1 MKRQQSGTHA
11 RVAMEVEYSWLFHEA
26 GSALLLLLLLLLGA
40 TRRAAHLLG
49 VIGRHAL
56 CAAAAEQR

>member
-26 GSALLLLLLLLLGA
+26 GSALLLLLLLLGA